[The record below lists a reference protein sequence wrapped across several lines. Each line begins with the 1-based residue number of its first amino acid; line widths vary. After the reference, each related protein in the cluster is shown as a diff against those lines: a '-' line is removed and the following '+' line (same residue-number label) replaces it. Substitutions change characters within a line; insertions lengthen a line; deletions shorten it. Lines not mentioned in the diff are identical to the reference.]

1 MLHELGGEVAASLAA
16 VAANGWTP
24 AHFAANAGR
33 EGCLRVLHELLCLM
47 IDQQLMAMLAESF
60 ASTAR
65 DELVE
70 ELRAGRSLAWTQ
82 GTKPFDHVDPTDS
95 QLSPASL
102 AAENGHADCFRF
114 LAEIEGAS
122 GFLEYLARGDT
133 FSIDDYPC
141 LLTDP
146 TLLDLGTKRGWLNAQ
161 LSRKVQEA
169 GSEAAIE
176 LIVYRDDML
185 QGLCDTLGV
194 HEVTGQ
200 VNAQAGSLSVTFDGE
215 AAEGDGVRREWF
227 GQTTKEMI
235 DPNRGLFRSL
245 DGGRT
250 LQPNPES
257 GDHAADHL
265 AHFALLGRI
274 AGMALHHRELLDVPL
289 SEAFLKAVL
298 GYPIAVDDVASVD
311 PEKCDNL
318 RKMRAYT
325 AEVLQAI
332 DLTFA
337 LDTEM
342 GQQDFIVDASKREQA
357 SIELKPGGANIEV
370 TPDHLEEY
378 LQLYA
383 EHHLIGAIREQVN
396 AVRQGLGV
404 FMNEALMTKLR
415 ACCSVAEFQLM
426 LCGAPEIDVDDWQAS
441 AEYRGGYSAG
451 SDQVKWF
458 WAEVRAM
465 TPEERGQLLF
475 FCTGSA
481 RAPATGFANLM
492 GYSGQQQRFTIE
504 CDDRGIE
511 RPPTAATCFNTL
523 KLPPY
528 ASAQT
533 LAAKVRLIFWAEG
546 FHEGAVAA

>member
-1 MLHELGGEVAASLAA
+1 MEA
-16 VAANGWTP
+16 
-24 AHFAANAGR
+24 
-33 EGCLRVLHELLCLM
+33 
-47 IDQQLMAMLAESF
+47 
-60 ASTAR
+60 
-65 DELVE
+65 
-70 ELRAGRSLAWTQ
+70 
-82 GTKPFDHVDPTDS
+82 
-95 QLSPASL
+95 
-102 AAENGHADCFRF
+102 
-114 LAEIEGAS
+114 
-122 GFLEYLARGDT
+122 
-133 FSIDDYPC
+133 
-141 LLTDP
+141 
-146 TLLDLGTKRGWLNAQ
+146 
-161 LSRKVQEA
+161 A
-169 GSEAAIE
+169 GSDAAIE
-176 LIVYRDDML
+176 LIVHRDDML
-185 QGLCDTLGV
+185 QGLCDALGV
-194 HEVTGQ
+194 HETTGQ
-200 VNAQAGSLSVTFDGE
+200 VSAQAGSLSVMFDGE
-215 AAEGDGVRREWF
+215 AAEGDGVQREWF

-257 GDHAADHL
+257 GGHAADHL

-274 AGMALHHRELLDVPL
+274 AGMALHHREPLDV
-289 SEAFLKAVL
+289 SWSAAFLKAVL
-298 GYPIAVDDVASVD
+298 GYPITVDDVASVD

-318 RKMRAYT
+318 RKMRGYT
-325 AEVLQAI
+325 AEVLQAT

-337 LDTEM
+337 LDTEV
-342 GQQDFIVDASKREQA
+342 GQQDFVVDASKRRRV
-357 SIELKPGGANIEV
+357 SIELKPDGANIEV
-370 TPDHLEEY
+370 TPDNLEEY

-404 FMNEALMTKLR
+404 FLDEALMAKLR
-415 ACCSVAEFQLM
+415 ACCTVAEFQLM

-441 AEYRGGYSAG
+441 TEYRGGYSAG

-458 WAEVRAM
+458 WAEVHAM

-504 CDDRGIE
+504 RDDRGTE

-528 ASAQT
+528 ASAET
-533 LAAKVRLIFWAEG
+533 LAAKLRLTCWAEG